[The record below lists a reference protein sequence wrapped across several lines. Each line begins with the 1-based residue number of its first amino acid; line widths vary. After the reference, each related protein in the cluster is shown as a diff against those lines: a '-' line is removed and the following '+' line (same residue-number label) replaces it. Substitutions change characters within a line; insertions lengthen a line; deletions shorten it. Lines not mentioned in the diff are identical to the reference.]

1 MFLCLLLNDP
11 KLWPTLTL
19 MLFMSTSERQVLE
32 EDSKK
37 LEEFMEDWEDD
48 DFSDNE
54 EQLMIDL
61 EKTSASTGESS
72 FAGDTHALQN
82 LI

>member
-1 MFLCLLLNDP
+1 
-11 KLWPTLTL
+11 

-72 FAGDTHALQN
+72 FAGDTHYK
-82 LI
+82 I